1 MKRMIVTLVRS
12 LLLGG
17 GMFLGSALAQ
27 TTTAATEAAQTTT
40 TAAAATTVLAK
51 SGVPRTPDLLEH
63 LVDEV
68 LGLFNVGSSG
78 NTATHYAI
86 FALILVGAILLRRF
100 VTTIIFNRLKRLA
113 AKTETTL
120 DDKLFPALEG
130 PVATFVMVTGIF
142 ASVKVLKL
150 SETADRTIGYGST
163 VAFSLVV
170 FWGLLRAFGAVL
182 DHMHEVAREKQM
194 GVAAFMPWI
203 KKTLVAIFV
212 VIGVLITVQSLGFN
226 VSTILSG
233 LGIGGLAFALA
244 AQDTIANLFGSIVV
258 AIDQPF
264 KVGETVRIGANTG
277 LVEDI
282 GLRST
287 KIRLIDKSLVILPNK
302 LVSSE
307 AIVNLSRF
315 TQRRVEQVI
324 GLTYD
329 TRPDQ
334 MEAIVEE
341 VRQIILAETVVDA
354 ESVMVFFRDFSASS
368 LDLWIVYLTTG
379 DDFQEGLALRQRVN
393 LAIMRAVAARGLS
406 FAFPTQTMHLDGPV
420 AKQWVGGKG

>member
-1 MKRMIVTLVRS
+1 
-12 LLLGG
+12 
-17 GMFLGSALAQ
+17 MFLSSALAQ

-68 LGLFNVGSSG
+68 LELFNLGSSG

-130 PVATFVMVTGIF
+130 PVTTFVMVTGIF

-264 KVGETVRIGANTG
+264 KVGETVKIGANTG
-277 LVEDI
+277 TVEDI

-287 KIRLIDKSLVILPNK
+287 KIRLIDRSLVIIPNK

-307 AIVNLSRF
+307 AIINLSRF
-315 TQRRVEQVI
+315 AQRRVEQVI

-329 TRPDQ
+329 TTPDQ
-334 MEAIVEE
+334 MAAIVED
-341 VRQIILAETVVDA
+341 VKRIILAETVVDA

-368 LDLWIVYLTTG
+368 LDLWIVYATKG
-379 DDFQEGLALRQRVN
+379 PDFQEGLGLKQRVN

-406 FAFPTQTMHLDGPV
+406 FAFPTSVMHLDGPV
-420 AKQWVGGKG
+420 AKQLAGGKG

>member
-17 GMFLGSALAQ
+17 GMLLGSVLAQ

-40 TAAAATTVLAK
+40 TAAAATTVLVK

-130 PVATFVMVTGIF
+130 PVTTFVMVTGIF
-142 ASVKVLKL
+142 AAVKVLKL
-150 SETADRTIGYGST
+150 SETTDRTIGYGST

-182 DHMHEVAREKQM
+182 DHMHEVAREKHM

-244 AQDTIANLFGSIVV
+244 AQDTIANLFGSVVV

-341 VRQIILAETVVDA
+341 VRQIILAEPTVDVT
-354 ESVMVFFRDFSASS
+354 SVMVFFRDFSASS

>member
-17 GMFLGSALAQ
+17 GMLLGSVLAQ

-40 TAAAATTVLAK
+40 ILAK

-68 LGLFNVGSSG
+68 LGLWNVRSSG
-78 NTATHYAI
+78 NSATHYAI

-194 GVAAFMPWI
+194 GVAAFMPWL

-264 KVGETVRIGANTG
+264 KVGEMVRIGGHTG

-329 TRPDQ
+329 TKPDQ
-334 MEAIVEE
+334 MAAIVED
-341 VRQIILAETVVDA
+341 VRQIILAEPTVDVT
-354 ESVMVFFRDFSASS
+354 SVMVFFRDFNASS

-379 DDFQEGLALRQRVN
+379 ADFKEGLALRQRVN
-393 LAIMRAVAARGLS
+393 LAIMCAVAARGLS

-420 AKQWVGGKG
+420 AKQWVGGKS